1 MGTINLSVQSPG
13 AGYATSGTIT
23 TWTTASGTDDYRF
36 ISSGREIVHFKCAT
50 GPHTLTVTAQPVAPT
65 GRPLSGAGDNFAQ
78 AAASS
83 TEYVSQMFPRPGW
96 ADTNGYINMPAPS
109 SQLSFWIE
117 RVPA

>member
-1 MGTINLSVQSPG
+1 MGTVNLSVQTPG
-13 AGYATSGTIT
+13 GAYATAGTVV
-23 TWTTASGTDDYRF
+23 TWTTSSGTDDYRY

-50 GPHTLTVTAQPVAPT
+50 GPHTLTVTAQPISPS

-83 TEYVSQMFPRPGW
+83 TEYTSQMFPRPGW
-96 ADTNGYINMPAPS
+96 ADTLGYVNIPAPS
-109 SQLSFWIE
+109 AQLSFWIE